1 MESDNDSLSLDLIN
15 MLSLDQSLG
24 DIVQNI

>member
-1 MESDNDSLSLDLIN
+1 MESDSDSLSLDLIN